1 MANNIDSGLAFTED
15 DCERVI
21 QEAWGRFTGQPAN
34 MTINQNWRAPG
45 LFGLIQRRRAHLFK
59 LPFAD
64 PVLPAEMG
72 EYPHFQSD
80 FLRKTHL
87 EFVSR
92 MLENRFVIN
101 ATPSP
106 GTQRAREIADRAEWV
121 LTYGA
126 ASMQERS
133 GTDWQRAL
141 AEAASSYCYGV
152 LHWRMAPELSPKTP
166 DANYLDDLRD
176 DEKDSYQPTEE
187 SVGGEVGRG
196 KYRETAKSVAA
207 RTALAKSRAPFPFHV
222 EIVAPDQVAFIDDDS
237 DLPGPGI
244 VVHVKEVGIIDYNG
258 ELAKNGLQLVST
270 MGANRD
276 IQLSLEEHDPKTLVA
291 MERPAPMGGSN
302 MQPSVSGWAQRIAIA
317 SVWTRGEYY
326 ELVSTALLT
335 GGSETII
342 NQTKWVM
349 VKGQRHGYGRCPYVR
364 AYATKEE
371 SEWDPALRYRPALD
385 GIYSTKA
392 SFDYSRAL
400 WDRIATQLAI
410 KKYFITQ
417 DPNAPPVLAG
427 DEEGDQIIMTRD
439 SAQAQVMPPGQK
451 IEAIGPD
458 DISPAFARTLEM
470 QGSEMR
476 DSAPPTG
483 QTPITATTQPWNLR
497 IGQVMA
503 NAYPAMVLGNVATA
517 LVEMFRNWVEVCERS
532 ADDGGLGVPLVAP
545 GFVVDGKGAKQVNR
559 SGEPLTMEATDWQG
573 IWVDVNISPVS
584 SAERVT
590 QIQMGQELLNNP
602 IHVMTPEMFVGD
614 DLGVQDATGHMKEV
628 DAYWAIAPFKQGKT
642 NQILSEFYG
651 RQVLVGADGTMA
663 NGMGQPVD
671 PKAVLAQNGIMAAA
685 APGVSGNN
693 QLAPLPGPQMPPL
706 PPLAGAGA
714 PPLPGMGG

>member
-1 MANNIDSGLAFTED
+1 MANNIASGLAFTED
-15 DCERVI
+15 DCVRVI
-21 QEAWGRFTGQPAN
+21 AESWGRFTGQPATL
-34 MTINQNWRAPG
+34 TIGQNWRSPG

-59 LPFAD
+59 LPYAD

-87 EFVSR
+87 EFVAR

-106 GTQRAREIADRAEWV
+106 GTQRAREVADRAEWV

-141 AEAASSYCYGV
+141 AEAASAYCYGV
-152 LHWRMAPELSPKTP
+152 LHWRMAPELSARTP
-166 DANYLDDLRD
+166 DASYLDELND
-176 DEKDSYQPTEE
+176 DEKANYQPTEE
-187 SVGGEVGRG
+187 SVGGDVSKG

-207 RTALAKSRAPFPFHV
+207 RTAMAKSRAPFPFHV
-222 EIVAPDQVAFIDDDS
+222 EVVTPDQVAFIDDES

-244 VVHVKEVGIIDYNG
+244 VVHVKEVGLIDYNG
-258 ELAKNGLQLVST
+258 ELAKNGLRLSSSND
-270 MGANRD
+270 GNRG
-276 IQLSLEEHDPKTLVA
+276 IRLSLEEYDPETLVGI
-291 MERPAPMGGSN
+291 EQPAPTGGAG
-302 MQPSVSGWAQRIAIA
+302 MQPSVSGWKQRVAVA
-317 SVWTRGEYY
+317 CVWTRGEYY
-326 ELVSTALLT
+326 ELASSTLLT
-335 GGSETII
+335 GGSETIV
-342 NQTKWVM
+342 NQTSWVLI
-349 VKGQRHGYGRCPYVR
+349 KGQKHGYGRCPYVR

-371 SEWDPALRYRPALD
+371 SEWDPALRFRPAMD

-400 WDRIATQLAI
+400 YDRVSTQLAI

-417 DPNAPPVLAG
+417 DPNSPPVLAG

-439 SAQAQVMPPGQK
+439 SAQAQVLPPGQK

-458 DISPAFARTLEM
+458 DISPAFSRTLEM
-470 QGSEMR
+470 QGNEMR

-503 NAYPAMVLGNVATA
+503 NAYPAMVLGN
-517 LVEMFRNWVEVCERS
+517 WVDVCERS

-545 GFVVDGKGAKQVNR
+545 GFVVNGKGAKQVNR
-559 SGEPLTMEATDWQG
+559 SGEPLTMEAADWEG

-671 PKAVLAQNGIMAAA
+671 PKALLAQNGINA